1 MTVETSPPPPAPGP
15 DPGPPRDLYPPLAY
29 HETHRAGE
37 RGWWRPVLGVLL
49 VAAAMM
55 IVGPLVWLVPFLG
68 YYVATG
74 APVGESVTTL
84 LDLGDLTPAGLAYIN
99 LALASLI
106 PAAWLVTRAVHGLRP
121 RWLTSIAPRMRW
133 GYFAAC
139 FGLAI
144 VALMAM
150 LLIAAVMPSGTTGAE
165 LSGEANEFTRTTR
178 DFLLVI
184 LLLTPLQAAGEEYG
198 FRGYLT
204 QVVGGILGGAAGR
217 IAAVAVPALLFAL
230 AHGVGQS
237 VPVFF
242 DRFAFGIVAGVLV
255 IATGGLEAAIA
266 MHVLNNWLAF
276 GLALAFGDLS
286 SAMNP
291 GEGSWWS
298 IPVTLTQSLV
308 YLGLAL
314 WAARAMGLA
323 RRSDPAAL
331 IASRGRVYRGVPV
344 PHASA

>member
-1 MTVETSPPPPAPGP
+1 MTVDTSPPPASPGAA
-15 DPGPPRDLYPPLAY
+15 PGPPRDLYPPLEY
-29 HETHRAGE
+29 QQTHRAGD

-49 VAAAMM
+49 MVSVM
-55 IVGPLVWLVPFLG
+55 ILIGPFVWLIPFIV
-68 YYVATG
+68 YYGATG
-74 APVGESVTTL
+74 APVGESLTGL
-84 LDLGDLTPAGLAYIN
+84 LDLADLTPAGLAYIN

-106 PAAWLVTRAVHGLRP
+106 PAAWLVTRWVHGLKP
-121 RWLTSIAPRMRW
+121 RWITSVGPRMRW
-133 GYFAAC
+133 RYAGVC
-139 FGLAI
+139 FGLAVI
-144 VALMAM
+144 A
-150 LLIAAVMPSGTTGAE
+150 LIATLMVAAVLPSTSTGAE
-165 LSGEANEFTRTTR
+165 LSGDANGFTTETR
-178 DFLLVI
+178 NFLLVI

-204 QVVGGILGGAAGR
+204 QAVGGVFGGWAGR
-217 IAAVAVPALLFAL
+217 VAAVLVPAMVFAL
-230 AHGVGQS
+230 AHGLGQS
-237 VPVFF
+237 IPVFF

-331 IASRGRVYRGVPV
+331 IGSRGRVYRSVPV